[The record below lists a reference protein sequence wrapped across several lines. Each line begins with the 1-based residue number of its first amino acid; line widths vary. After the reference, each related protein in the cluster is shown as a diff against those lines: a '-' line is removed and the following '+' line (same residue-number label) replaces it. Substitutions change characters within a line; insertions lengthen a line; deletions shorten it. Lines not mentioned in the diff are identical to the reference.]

1 MIRRSPT
8 QIPMSDLDVQDI
20 RDMVEAE
27 KEIQKRE
34 AELADQMKALADNPN
49 MTDADNQ
56 MLENIRKIKE
66 ERERRLGIQP
76 ETSGQ

>member
-8 QIPMSDLDVQDI
+8 QIPMSDMDVQDV

-34 AELADQMKALADNPN
+34 SELASKMKALADNPN
-49 MTDADNQ
+49 MTDADAD
-56 MLENIRKIKE
+56 MLNNIRKVKE
-66 ERERRLGIQP
+66 ERERRLGIRP
-76 ETSGQ
+76 ESSG